1 MRKTR
6 AVFFLPCRP
15 TSFVSS
21 ACFLTGCRP
30 SGRKERVCVN
40 VAAFPQCCCL
50 SHVYAG
56 PLSVSSRPDSRV
68 VIFVSRREEE
78 EGENKK
84 EDKNGRGQEGQ
95 RLEM

>member
-6 AVFFLPCRP
+6 AVFSLPCRP

-21 ACFLTGCRP
+21 ACFVIGWRP
-30 SGRKERVCVN
+30 SGRKKRVCVN
-40 VAAFPQCCCL
+40 VTACPQCCRL
-50 SHVYAG
+50 SRVYAG
-56 PLSVSSRPDSRV
+56 PLPVSSRPDSQV

-84 EDKNGRGQEGQ
+84 EEGAGRDKD
-95 RLEM
+95 